1 MIMKTFST
9 VEEYLEVI
17 AGKRSLEGKRVP
29 TSGFLFGSSM
39 EAIISLARYDV
50 SFLDSVTENTMSGQP
65 LTDKQAELACRLIFK
80 YQKQLASKGVSVEPM
95 AVPIYR
101 VPLRI
106 PDRSRTLTANDDHMV
121 LKFPYD
127 QVLISQLRE
136 LLNTRQGAAVFNK
149 DQKHWRLDLTE
160 YNLNFAVTWAQTH
173 KFEVDPKLLDLLE
186 KVVENERSDWSI
198 CLKQTGDSLCIENA
212 HANLVEYLEQQGIT
226 WSMDQL
232 LELVD
237 WSSVLGYQVD
247 PALLAVVEQGYGAD
261 ITCFTLIRDYSLNG
275 DYSLIPRL
283 LKYAEAVDR
292 LPLVVYEP
300 SAQDTWARY
309 YEYINPEHVQVVKN
323 EKTVEALP
331 GVKVILTRKPITNMQ
346 IPLLVSHSGMTAGS
360 DRSIMMQNAQK
371 VIYFAQKLNI

>member
-1 MIMKTFST
+1 MKTFST

-39 EAIISLARYDV
+39 DAIISLARYDV

-149 DQKHWRLDLTE
+149 EAKHWRLDLTE

-186 KVVENERSDWSI
+186 KVVENERTDWTI
-198 CLKQTGDSLCIENA
+198 CLKRKDDTLYVENA

-226 WSMDQL
+226 WGMDQL
-232 LELVD
+232 LTLVD

-247 PALLAVVEQGYGAD
+247 AELMAMVEQEHGAD
-261 ITCFTLIRDYSLNG
+261 ITSFTTVRDYSLSG
-275 DYSLIPRL
+275 DYSMIPRL
-283 LKYAEAVDR
+283 LKYAQAVGR
-292 LPLVVYEP
+292 LPLVVYDP
-300 SAQDTWARY
+300 SPADEISRY
-309 YEYINPEHVQVVKN
+309 YEYMDPAHIQLVKN
-323 EKTVEALP
+323 EKTVEILP
-331 GVKVILTRKPITNMQ
+331 TAKLVLTRKPLTNVQ
-346 IPLLVSHSGMTAGS
+346 IPLLVSHSGMTVGS
-360 DRSIMMQNAQK
+360 DRSLMMQNTQK